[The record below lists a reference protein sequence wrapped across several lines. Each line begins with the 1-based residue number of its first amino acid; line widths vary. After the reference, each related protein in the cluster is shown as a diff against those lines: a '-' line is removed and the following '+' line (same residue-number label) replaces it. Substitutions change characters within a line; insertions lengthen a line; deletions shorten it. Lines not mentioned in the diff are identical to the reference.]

1 MTAPD
6 EYNFRGSDKEGSCT
20 RIKKQNNFFFT
31 RLSAPTY
38 FHSLRHSRVKRSDLK
53 EDNDQASE
61 IDGEDEQASVIS
73 AKSKLFTVN
82 EYKRETAL

>member
-1 MTAPD
+1 MNIIS
-6 EYNFRGSDKEGSCT
+6 EGVIRRGLVLTLK
-20 RIKKQNNFFFT
+20 IIIIFFFGLS

-38 FHSLRHSRVKRSDLK
+38 FHSSLHSRVRSDIK

-61 IDGEDEQASVIS
+61 IDGKDEQASGIS

-82 EYKRETAL
+82 ENKRETAL

>member
-1 MTAPD
+1 MTAQD

-20 RIKKQNNFFFT
+20 RIKKQNNNFFT

-38 FHSLRHSRVKRSDLK
+38 FYSLLHSRVKGSDIK

-61 IDGEDEQASVIS
+61 IDGEDQASVIS

-82 EYKRETAL
+82 ENKRETPL